1 MLRPSFLVLLPL
13 ASALLSA
20 PVTTRHLGRPFS
32 PAGFQP
38 AARAFSLPTRTPAV
52 FMQEVVHAAPQST
65 RHSRV
70 GWFARAR
77 SCGRRALLAAGAF
90 ALMTPRL
97 AFASVGA
104 VPLRGRILYALQQA
118 VVRNAG
124 LAVALFFV
132 SAVLTGGWIFF
143 KVNPETGSLGEAT
156 YQAYSLLN
164 DIPGADCS
172 ATPNALSRL
181 LATSLHI
188 TGVFTFAVVLGIVS
202 DGISTKIDSARLSN
216 DRVLETRHT
225 VLLNWGEYTRPVLR
239 QLEAARREG
248 RIKGPVVI
256 IADRDKEEMDAMV
269 RDELDKLQPRAKLS
283 VTTRTGSPSEL
294 SSMQRVAAGTAQRII
309 VTQPDD
315 IEPDDYARQYK
326 ESAALALSLQE
337 SAEPNKPAKRAHVVV
352 SAPRGVT
359 GGFVHGERCVG
370 EGCSETSGFGSYAE
384 VAPVDFV
391 SRLLAQCTAQPGL
404 SRVYQE
410 LFEQGKGAE
419 LYAEPVAK
427 SLVGRSFGE
436 AWRYFERATP
446 LGVLTAGGEV
456 LLSPENSL
464 VLAKGD
470 EVVLLA
476 DTAQACRPTSPSPKP
491 NLNPNPKADP
501 NPGPNPDPDPNPG
514 VPRVPRATPC
524 GRGARRSGGGR
535 AACREAHAEA
545 AAGARLEPSDAR
557 LARADRRGL
566 RHPRP
571 RPHLRPHRHPRPRPR
586 PCTCPCP
593 RPHPR
598 PCPHSHPH
606 LPGLAARQHDHDTEP
621 AGCRPSRQRGECAAP
636 LPAGEG
642 RGGPDPRGG
651 PAADAPGQDRL
662 DPHPAGT

>member
-1 MLRPSFLVLLPL
+1 
-13 ASALLSA
+13 
-20 PVTTRHLGRPFS
+20 
-32 PAGFQP
+32 
-38 AARAFSLPTRTPAV
+38 
-52 FMQEVVHAAPQST
+52 MQEVVHAAPQST

-427 SLVGRSFGE
+427 SLVGRPFGE

-456 LLSPENSL
+456 LLSPEDSL
-464 VLAKGD
+464 VLSKGD
-470 EVVLLA
+470 GVVLLA
-476 DTAQACRPTSPSPKP
+476 DTAQ
-491 NLNPNPKADP
+491 
-501 NPGPNPDPDPNPG
+501 
-514 VPRVPRATPC
+514 VRAPY
-524 GRGARRSGGGR
+524 
-535 AACREAHAEA
+535 
-545 AAGARLEPSDAR
+545 
-557 LARADRRGL
+557 
-566 RHPRP
+566 
-571 RPHLRPHRHPRPRPR
+571 
-586 PCTCPCP
+586 
-593 RPHPR
+593 
-598 PCPHSHPH
+598 
-606 LPGLAARQHDHDTEP
+606 
-621 AGCRPSRQRGECAAP
+621 
-636 LPAGEG
+636 
-642 RGGPDPRGG
+642 
-651 PAADAPGQDRL
+651 
-662 DPHPAGT
+662 